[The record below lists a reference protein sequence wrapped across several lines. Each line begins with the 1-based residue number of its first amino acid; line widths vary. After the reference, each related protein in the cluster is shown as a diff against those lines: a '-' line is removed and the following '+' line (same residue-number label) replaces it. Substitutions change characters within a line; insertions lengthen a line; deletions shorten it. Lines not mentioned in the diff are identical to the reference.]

1 MKNNNL
7 INKIAGLLLLL
18 SVFSA
23 HFVSVAIPHKVQKE
37 SKATDK
43 KENKSETVLQQIN
56 PETVVPSY
64 HFHFQHFELKFPEPV
79 SFSFESNKIR
89 FVNSFRQFLFA
100 YFDVLFEHIIVTN
113 AP

>member
-23 HFVSVAIPHKVQKE
+23 HFVSVAIPH
-37 SKATDK
+37 KATDK